1 MRVIMKPL
9 RRTLVFFIFSVF
21 LCGTVSA
28 RQIEWQSCMTSPY
41 SDWFG
46 KESSSPELLCGYLSV
61 PLNIPTQVRMCQ
73 MKIYHLSDWR

>member
-46 KESSSPELLCGYLSV
+46 TESSSPELLC
-61 PLNIPTQVRMCQ
+61 
-73 MKIYHLSDWR
+73 